1 MSDFDFSRFDD
12 ELDLEELAQEID
24 TAEKGNGGSGEYK
37 EVPLGNYEAKIDKL
51 ELSVSK
57 LGKPMLTCWFKILAG
72 EFKNSRLFMNQV
84 IERGFQIH
92 IANDFLRSLDS
103 GLEIKFTPNGGYK
116 AYEQMVMDVAE
127 AIDGLEYAVKY
138 GETAKG
144 FKTFE
149 ITDVFETE

>member
-1 MSDFDFSRFDD
+1 MSDFDFSKFDD
-12 ELDLEELAQEID
+12 ELDLAGLMEDIEN
-24 TAEKGNGGSGEYK
+24 AEKGEGSNGDFK

-57 LGKPMLTCWFKILAG
+57 SGKPMLTCWFKILAG

-84 IERGFQIH
+84 VEQGFQIH

-138 GETAKG
+138 GETSKG

>member
-1 MSDFDFSRFDD
+1 MSEFDFSRFDD
-12 ELDLEELAQEID
+12 ELDLEELAQAID
-24 TAEKGNGGSGEYK
+24 ASEKGAGSNGDFK

-57 LGKPMLTCWFKILAG
+57 SGKPMLTCWFKILAG

-84 IERGFQIH
+84 IEQGFQIH

-103 GLEIKFTPNGGYK
+103 GLEIKFKTFK
-116 AYEQMVMDVAE
+116 QYEQMVMDVAE

-138 GETAKG
+138 GETSKG

>member
-12 ELDLEELAQEID
+12 ELDLEALAQEID
-24 TAEKGNGGSGEYK
+24 ASEKGEGGNGEFK
-37 EVPLGNYEAKIDKL
+37 EVPMGNYEAKIDKL

-57 LGKPMLTCWFKILAG
+57 SGKPMLTCWFKILAG

-84 IERGFQIH
+84 IEQGFQIH

-103 GLEIKFTPNGGYK
+103 GLDIKFKTFK
-116 AYEQMVMDVAE
+116 QYEQLVMDVAE

-138 GETAKG
+138 GETSKG

>member
-12 ELDLEELAQEID
+12 ELDLAGLMEDIEN
-24 TAEKGNGGSGEYK
+24 AEKGEGGNGDFK

-57 LGKPMLTCWFKILAG
+57 SGKPMLTCWFKILAG

-84 IERGFQIH
+84 IEQGFQIH

-103 GLEIKFTPNGGYK
+103 GLEIKFKTFK
-116 AYEQMVMDVAE
+116 QYEQMVMDVGE

-138 GETAKG
+138 GETSKG

>member
-12 ELDLEELAQEID
+12 ELDLEELAQAID
-24 TAEKGNGGSGEYK
+24 ASEKGKGGNGDFK
-37 EVPLGNYEAKIDKL
+37 DVPLGNYEAKIDKL

-57 LGKPMLTCWFKILAG
+57 SGKPMLTCWFKILAG

-84 IERGFQIH
+84 IEQGFQIH

-103 GLEIKFTPNGGYK
+103 GLEIKFKTFK
-116 AYEQMVMDVAE
+116 QYEQMVMDVAE

-138 GETAKG
+138 GETSKG

>member
-1 MSDFDFSRFDD
+1 MSEFDFSRFDD
-12 ELDLEELAQEID
+12 ELDLAGLMEDIEN
-24 TAEKGNGGSGEYK
+24 AEKGAGSNGDFK

-57 LGKPMLTCWFKILAG
+57 SGKPMLTCWFKILAG

-84 IERGFQIH
+84 IEQGFQIH

-103 GLEIKFTPNGGYK
+103 DLEIKFKTFK
-116 AYEQMVMDVAE
+116 QYEQMVMDIAE

-138 GETAKG
+138 GETTKG

>member
-1 MSDFDFSRFDD
+1 MSEFDFSRFDD
-12 ELDLEELAQEID
+12 ELDLEELAQAID
-24 TAEKGNGGSGEYK
+24 ASEKGKGGNGDFK
-37 EVPLGNYEAKIDKL
+37 DVPLGNYEAKIDKL

-57 LGKPMLTCWFKILAG
+57 SGKPMLTCWFKILAG

-84 IERGFQIH
+84 IEQGFQIH

-103 GLEIKFTPNGGYK
+103 GLEIKFKTFK
-116 AYEQMVMDVAE
+116 QYEQMVMDVAE

-138 GETAKG
+138 GETSKG

>member
-12 ELDLEELAQEID
+12 ELDLEELAQAID
-24 TAEKGNGGSGEYK
+24 ASEKGAGSNGDFK

-57 LGKPMLTCWFKILAG
+57 SGKPMLTCWFKILAG

-84 IERGFQIH
+84 IEQGFQIH

-103 GLEIKFTPNGGYK
+103 GLEIKFKTFK
-116 AYEQMVMDVAE
+116 QYEQMVMDVAE

-138 GETAKG
+138 GETSKG

>member
-12 ELDLEELAQEID
+12 ELDLEELAQAID
-24 TAEKGNGGSGEYK
+24 ASEKGKGGNGDFK
-37 EVPLGNYEAKIDKL
+37 DVPLGNYEAKIDKL

-84 IERGFQIH
+84 IEQGFQIH

-103 GLEIKFTPNGGYK
+103 GLDIKFKTFK
-116 AYEQMVMDVAE
+116 QYEQMVMDVAE

-138 GETAKG
+138 GETSKG

>member
-12 ELDLEELAQEID
+12 ELDLEELAQAID
-24 TAEKGNGGSGEYK
+24 SAETGNGGNGEYK
-37 EVPLGNYEAKIDKL
+37 AVTLGNYESKIVKL
-51 ELSVSK
+51 ELTVAKS
-57 LGKPMLTCWFKILAG
+57 GKPMLTCWFKILAG

-84 IERGFQIH
+84 IEQGFQIH
-92 IANDFLRSLDS
+92 LANDFLRSLDS

-127 AIDGLEYAVKY
+127 AIDGLEYAIKY
-138 GETAKG
+138 GETSKG

>member
-12 ELDLEELAQEID
+12 ELDLEALAQEID
-24 TAEKGNGGSGEYK
+24 ASEKGNGSNGDFK

-57 LGKPMLTCWFKILAG
+57 SGKPMLTCWFKILAG

-84 IERGFQIH
+84 IEQGFQIH
-92 IANDFLRSLDS
+92 IANDFLRSLESD
-103 GLEIKFTPNGGYK
+103 LEIKFKTFK
-116 AYEQMVMDVAE
+116 QYEQLVMDVAE

-138 GETAKG
+138 GETSKG

>member
-1 MSDFDFSRFDD
+1 MSNFDFSKFDD
-12 ELDLEELAQEID
+12 ELDLAGLMEDIEN
-24 TAEKGNGGSGEYK
+24 AEKGEGGNGDFK

-57 LGKPMLTCWFKILAG
+57 SGKPMLTCWFKILAG

-84 IERGFQIH
+84 IEQGFQIH
-92 IANDFLRSLDS
+92 IANDFLRSLES

-127 AIDGLEYAVKY
+127 EIDGLDYAVKY
-138 GETAKG
+138 GETSKG

>member
-1 MSDFDFSRFDD
+1 MSEFDFSRFDD
-12 ELDLEELAQEID
+12 ELDLEELAQAID
-24 TAEKGNGGSGEYK
+24 ASEKGAGSNGDFK

-84 IERGFQIH
+84 IEQGFQIH

-103 GLEIKFTPNGGYK
+103 GLEIKFKTFK
-116 AYEQMVMDVAE
+116 QYEQMVMDVAE

-138 GETAKG
+138 GETSKG

>member
-1 MSDFDFSRFDD
+1 MSEFDFSRFDD
-12 ELDLEELAQEID
+12 ELDLEELAQAID
-24 TAEKGNGGSGEYK
+24 ASEKGKGGNGDFK
-37 EVPLGNYEAKIDKL
+37 DVPLGNYEAKIDKL

-84 IERGFQIH
+84 IEQGFQIH

-103 GLEIKFTPNGGYK
+103 GLEIKFKTFK
-116 AYEQMVMDVAE
+116 QYEQMVMDVAE
-127 AIDGLEYAVKY
+127 AIDGLDYAVKY
-138 GETAKG
+138 GETSKG

>member
-1 MSDFDFSRFDD
+1 MSDFDFSKFDD
-12 ELDLEELAQEID
+12 ELDLAGLMEDID
-24 TAEKGNGGSGEYK
+24 NAEKGGGNNGDFK

-57 LGKPMLTCWFKILAG
+57 SGKPMLTCWFKILAG

-84 IERGFQIH
+84 VEQGFQIH

-103 GLEIKFTPNGGYK
+103 GLDIKFTPNGGYK

-138 GETAKG
+138 GETSKG

>member
-12 ELDLEELAQEID
+12 ELDLAGLMEDIEN
-24 TAEKGNGGSGEYK
+24 AEKGEVGNGDFK
-37 EVPLGNYEAKIDKL
+37 DVPLGNYEAKIDKL

-57 LGKPMLTCWFKILAG
+57 SGKPMLTCWFKILAG

-84 IERGFQIH
+84 IEQGFQIH

-103 GLEIKFTPNGGYK
+103 GLEIKFKTFK
-116 AYEQMVMDVAE
+116 QYEQMVMDIAE

-138 GETAKG
+138 GETSKG

>member
-1 MSDFDFSRFDD
+1 MSEFDFSRFDD
-12 ELDLEELAQEID
+12 ELDLEELAQAID
-24 TAEKGNGGSGEYK
+24 ASEKGKGGNGDFK

-57 LGKPMLTCWFKILAG
+57 SGKPMLTCWFKILAG

-84 IERGFQIH
+84 IEQGFQIH

-103 GLEIKFTPNGGYK
+103 GLEIKFKTFK
-116 AYEQMVMDVAE
+116 QYEQMVMDVAE

-138 GETAKG
+138 GETSKG

>member
-1 MSDFDFSRFDD
+1 MSEFDFSRFDD
-12 ELDLEELAQEID
+12 ELDLEELAQAID
-24 TAEKGNGGSGEYK
+24 ASEKGKGGNGDFK
-37 EVPLGNYEAKIDKL
+37 DVPLGNYEAKIDKL

-84 IERGFQIH
+84 IEQGFQIH

-103 GLEIKFTPNGGYK
+103 GLEIKFKTFK
-116 AYEQMVMDVAE
+116 QYEQMVMDVAE

-138 GETAKG
+138 GETSKG

>member
-1 MSDFDFSRFDD
+1 MSEFDFSRFDD
-12 ELDLEELAQEID
+12 ELDLEELAQAID
-24 TAEKGNGGSGEYK
+24 ASEKGKGGNGDFK
-37 EVPLGNYEAKIDKL
+37 DVPLGNYEAKIDKL

-84 IERGFQIH
+84 IEQGFQIH

-103 GLEIKFTPNGGYK
+103 GLEIKFKTFK
-116 AYEQMVMDVAE
+116 QYEQMVMDVAE
-127 AIDGLEYAVKY
+127 SIDGLEYAVKY
-138 GETAKG
+138 GETSKG

>member
-1 MSDFDFSRFDD
+1 MSEFDFSRFDD
-12 ELDLEELAQEID
+12 ELDLEELAQAID
-24 TAEKGNGGSGEYK
+24 ASEKGAGSNGDFK
-37 EVPLGNYEAKIDKL
+37 EVPLGTYEAKIDKL

-57 LGKPMLTCWFKILAG
+57 SGKPMLTCWFKILAG

-84 IERGFQIH
+84 IEQGFQIH

-103 GLEIKFTPNGGYK
+103 GLEIKFKTFK
-116 AYEQMVMDVAE
+116 QYEQMVMDVAE

-138 GETAKG
+138 GETSKG